1 VELKLNSS
9 SLKKNAIC
17 FIKNFFFSA
26 QNSVVFVSM
35 ERDMAEKG
43 GQNGRLVLGMRRLMA
58 GAILC
63 CLSGAVL
70 VVVGGKSGS
79 KGRLLE
85 QQVVMAEKQV
95 VGGSTALVGY
105 PADGLDRNVDMGY
118 GPTAEWKAFP
128 IEGLNVGYPKL
139 QSSFESE
146 HFEPQKGLPP
156 IGFNP
161 AGKEGWDGKLPVE
174 PVRENEVNH
183 PLKLDPFERLPA
195 LEQANISKATAEAA
209 AKVAKEAYAGGG
221 KEKAKDAAPAPAGE
235 TPAATPKSPSQA
247 VVSKGLNQLAGLQRT
262 AAALT
267 SEAKAAVDALN
278 QAERRV
284 AQEHTHETQQQ
295 QQAQQQ
301 QQQQLLQEP
310 ESPAA
315 AAEAGSPESL
325 AHKSDRR
332 DVERAALEDAKR
344 EVDEALRR
352 LAAKHQS
359 LRQAPREGEQA
370 PAAAEKNAIQKKIAR
385 AQQAIYD
392 RFDREYKAAVGKTH
406 QQLTQRPGD
415 ATHRGTQKLWIGV
428 KDPDDEYEQDAEGE
442 RNDQGDVPRHESRED
457 VMRYIQKYNKLPEPN
472 PMASNP
478 NYIPT
483 SGPLERATIVRDVPA
498 RNWPL
503 VGQIGHTHSWP
514 FLRYDK
520 DLVIQGEDPV
530 VAPASCGDDPI
541 SVDCTGITN
550 TLHI

>member
-1 VELKLNSS
+1 
-9 SLKKNAIC
+9 
-17 FIKNFFFSA
+17 
-26 QNSVVFVSM
+26 
-35 ERDMAEKG
+35 
-43 GQNGRLVLGMRRLMA
+43 
-58 GAILC
+58 
-63 CLSGAVL
+63 
-70 VVVGGKSGS
+70 
-79 KGRLLE
+79 
-85 QQVVMAEKQV
+85 
-95 VGGSTALVGY
+95 
-105 PADGLDRNVDMGY
+105 
-118 GPTAEWKAFP
+118 
-128 IEGLNVGYPKL
+128 
-139 QSSFESE
+139 
-146 HFEPQKGLPP
+146 
-156 IGFNP
+156 
-161 AGKEGWDGKLPVE
+161 
-174 PVRENEVNH
+174 
-183 PLKLDPFERLPA
+183 
-195 LEQANISKATAEAA
+195 
-209 AKVAKEAYAGGG
+209 VAKEAYAGGG
-221 KEKAKDAAPAPAGE
+221 KEKAKEAAPAPVGE
-235 TPAATPKSPSQA
+235 APAPTPKSTSQA

-278 QAERRV
+278 QAELRV
-284 AQEHTHETQQQ
+284 AQVHTHETQQQ

-301 QQQQLLQEP
+301 QQQQQP

-315 AAEAGSPESL
+315 AAEAGSPESH

-359 LRQAPREGEQA
+359 LRQAPREREQA
-370 PAAAEKNAIQKKIAR
+370 PAAAEKNAIQKKIAL

-428 KDPDDEYEQDAEGE
+428 KDPDDEYEEDAEGE
-442 RNDQGDVPRHESRED
+442 RNDQGDEPRQESRED
-457 VMRYIQKYNKLPEPN
+457 VMRYIQKYNRPPEPN

-483 SGPLERATIVRDVPA
+483 SGPLERATIVADVPA

-550 TLHI
+550 TLRTHRLVDEPPYLAATVSLCISLLTRAHYTGGFGGGVKSTGTQFTCFTSTNVQILTQKSTGGPMNTRVGWRHDNELGARPEIDGPVRVEPELQDAWHMYYGNAGDLTCCSLRQYEDT